1 MFLIGLRKYNLTVD
15 VTFLKIGF
23 TNLDAFRLDLFST
36 VNGPL
41 KVLGQLNAP
50 F

>member
-23 TNLDAFRLDLFST
+23 TNFDAVRLDLFST
-36 VNGPL
+36 VNGLL
-41 KVLGQLNAP
+41 KVLGQLNSP